1 MTARLGFGLITAAVL
16 AASAPAAPAAEPGA
30 VTPLAMR
37 AALPART
44 AVADAEAVQLQFQA
58 RPAWQQRLE
67 QISRKGLPLLNLRRL
82 LADVAPAA
90 ETALCFRVQRERCR
104 QQADQQ
110 PDKNLAH
117 VFLPTEVKSF
127 HRRAARRCPLSG

>member
-30 VTPLAMR
+30 MTPLAMR

-44 AVADAEAVQLQFQA
+44 AVVNAEAVQLQFQA

-67 QISRKGLPLLNLRRL
+67 QISRKGLPLLNLRRNANTDL
-82 LADVAPAA
+82 VFGMNNRGFLGVYTVAH
-90 ETALCFRVQRERCR
+90 EE
-104 QQADQQ
+104 
-110 PDKNLAH
+110 
-117 VFLPTEVKSF
+117 LP
-127 HRRAARRCPLSG
+127 R